1 MAVRSQ
7 GLAVLAALAGVLL
20 QASAARA
27 QDQGDPFRNPNL
39 PVAQRVD
46 DLLSRLTLDE
56 KVSLMHQYQP
66 AIPRLGMPAFR
77 TGTEALHGVAWLG
90 KATVFPQAI
99 GLGSTWDARLMSA
112 VGAAVGREAR
122 GFNQQN
128 PAFNG
133 LNLWAPVVNLLR
145 DPRWGRNEEGYS
157 EDPTL
162 TAAISTAY
170 GKGIEGP
177 DPDHLQAAPTLKHYL
192 AYNVEAH
199 RATVS
204 ASVPPR
210 VLNEYDRKAF
220 RPAIAADAATG
231 VMAAYNLVNGRP
243 NHVSRDLDAIRS
255 WTPRTLMNVADAFG
269 VGNVWN
275 DDGYYPTAVEA
286 DAAAI
291 KAGLDSFTENDAN
304 SEPTTTAIKAGLAQ
318 GLLSEADVDDAVSH
332 ILSIRVRL
340 GDFDPPGTNPY
351 ASIGPEAIDTPR
363 HRQLARQ
370 AAREQMVLLKNRRA
384 ALPLNA
390 ATTRKVA
397 VIGQLEDTLYEDWY
411 SGTMPYR
418 VTPRQGIAERL
429 GSGAAVSATEGV
441 DRIALRDV
449 ATGKYVTASPDA
461 AGGALVADAATAGAA
476 QGLDIFDWGEGT
488 LALRAASNGRYV
500 TLGDNRTLV
509 NSQTQPNGWFV
520 QQQFKLDEQPDGT
533 YVLEYAG
540 NDTTQ
545 SWFGPNRFVVVGADG
560 KLTVGAATP
569 DAAARFSRDVLVSG
583 IESAVAAAKGAD
595 AAVVVVG
602 NMPFINGREDDDR
615 NDLDLS
621 AGQEA
626 VVKAVHA
633 ANPNTILV
641 LESSYPMTI
650 TWEQANLPA
659 ILWTSH
665 AGQETGHAVADVL
678 FGDYSPAGRLPQ
690 TWYRSQEQLP
700 DKLDFDVIDAGWTYQ
715 YFRGAPLY
723 PFGYGLSY
731 ATFRYGNLRVSRRA
745 DRVTATVDV
754 TNTGRRAADEVVQL
768 YTRQRQSRVKQPT
781 KTLRA
786 FTRIHLEP
794 GQTRAVALSFAASD
808 LAIWDV
814 TRDRWALESGTYD
827 VMAGG
832 ASNDLP
838 VRRTLD
844 VRGETIPPRDLSRAT
859 QAQDW
864 DAQSATTLT
873 DETKLDGTAVVATRD
888 GAWVGY
894 AGSDLRDGPAT
905 IVLRV
910 AKATPGDGS
919 IAVRLDD
926 PVRGRVVATVPVPST
941 GDRYAWTTVTAPL
954 ARTGGVHDVYLALG
968 ADVKVSRFRLGS
980 GGTL

>member
-1 MAVRSQ
+1 
-7 GLAVLAALAGVLL
+7 
-20 QASAARA
+20 
-27 QDQGDPFRNPNL
+27 
-39 PVAQRVD
+39 
-46 DLLSRLTLDE
+46 
-56 KVSLMHQYQP
+56 
-66 AIPRLGMPAFR
+66 
-77 TGTEALHGVAWLG
+77 
-90 KATVFPQAI
+90 
-99 GLGSTWDARLMSA
+99 
-112 VGAAVGREAR
+112 
-122 GFNQQN
+122 
-128 PAFNG
+128 
-133 LNLWAPVVNLLR
+133 
-145 DPRWGRNEEGYS
+145 
-157 EDPTL
+157 
-162 TAAISTAY
+162 
-170 GKGIEGP
+170 
-177 DPDHLQAAPTLKHYL
+177 
-192 AYNVEAH
+192 
-199 RATVS
+199 VS

-210 VLNEYDRKAF
+210 VLNEYDRRAF

-255 WTPRTLMNVADAFG
+255 WTPQTLMNVADAFG

-275 DDGYYPTAVEA
+275 DDAYYPTAVEA

-304 SEPTTTAIKAGLAQ
+304 AEPTTTAIKAGLVQ
-318 GLLSEADVDDAVSH
+318 GLLAQADVDDAVSH

-351 ASIGPEAIDTPR
+351 ASIGPEAIDTPA
-363 HRQLARQ
+363 HRRLARR
-370 AAREQMVLLKNRRA
+370 AAREQIVLLKNRRG
-384 ALPLNA
+384 ALPLSA
-390 ATTRKVA
+390 PRTGKVA

-429 GSGAAVSATEGV
+429 GSGATVSATEGV
-441 DRIALRDV
+441 DRIALKDA
-449 ATGKYVTASPDA
+449 ATGKYVSAPSGAS
-461 AGGALVADAATAGAA
+461 GGALVADADAA
-476 QGLDIFDWGEGT
+476 QGLDVFDWGEGT

-520 QQQFKLDEQPDGT
+520 QQQFKLDAQPDGT

-540 NDTTQ
+540 NDATQ

-560 KLTVGAATP
+560 TLTVGAATP
-569 DAAARFSRDVLVSG
+569 DAAAKFSREVLVSG
-583 IESAVAAAKGAD
+583 IQSAVAAAKRAA

-602 NMPFINGREDDDR
+602 TMPFINGREDDDR
-615 NDLDLS
+615 NDLNLS

-650 TWEQANLPA
+650 VWEQANLPA

-665 AGQETGHAVADVL
+665 AGQETGHALADVL

-715 YFRGAPLY
+715 YFAGAPLY

-731 ATFRYGNLRVSRRA
+731 TTFRYGDLRLSRRGGT
-745 DRVTATVDV
+745 VTATVDV
-754 TNTGRRAADEVVQL
+754 TNTGRRAGDEVVQL
-768 YTRQRQSRVKQPT
+768 YTRQRRSRVKQPT
-781 KTLRA
+781 QTLRA
-786 FTRIHLEP
+786 FARVHLRP

-808 LAIWDV
+808 LSIWDV

-832 ASNDLP
+832 ASTDLP
-838 VRRTLD
+838 VRQALD
-844 VRGETIPPRDLSRAT
+844 VRGETIPPRDLSRST

-864 DAQSATTLT
+864 DAQRGTILT
-873 DETKLDGTAVVATRD
+873 DETKVDGTAVAATGD
-888 GAWVGY
+888 GAWLKY
-894 AGSDLRDGPAT
+894 AGSDLRAGPSA
-905 IVLRV
+905 IALRV
-910 AKATPGDGS
+910 AKATPGGGR
-919 IAVRLDD
+919 IEARLDD
-926 PVRGRVVATVPVPST
+926 PVGGRLVATVPVPST
-941 GDRYAWTTVTAPL
+941 GDKYAWTTVAARL
-954 ARTGGVHDVYLALG
+954 ASVGGLHDVYLTLSEG
-968 ADVKVSRFRLGS
+968 VQVSRFSLGS
-980 GGTL
+980 GATP